1 MSGQRRSAS
10 ASNVPSP
17 AHSIPQRLLISQQP
31 YSASASPPNN
41 QSPSAISRTMAMAFL
56 VFPQRSA
63 FSRLVPQRGGTI
75 SLIQHYFKQR
85 VPSSIPH
92 SSAVS
97 SIQHPASS
105 IQHPASSIQHPAS
118 SIQHP
123 ASSIQHPA
131 SSIQH
136 PASTAAFSN
145 STSRLSADPEQQSIG
160 EAMEACAGDIDF
172 LSIVLSMA

>member
-1 MSGQRRSAS
+1 MPTQLSTPQTSISCPMSGQRRSAS

-123 ASSIQHPA
+123 ASSIQHPQQRSA
-131 SSIQH
+131 TVRAGCQQ
-136 PASTAAFSN
+136 TLN
-145 STSRLSADPEQQSIG
+145 SRA
-160 EAMEACAGDIDF
+160 
-172 LSIVLSMA
+172 